1 MSNAGSTELDYW
13 CGTNKSAPAAQGSL
27 RTNQQRYY
35 GQAQADRK
43 EAAAHHAA
51 RAPAPQEADGADRQA
66 DQRARL
72 LLGRPAAARLSSK
85 PVALFHSVHSLL
97 RLLVCWPPP
106 RSLVR
111 SPRSLVRSPRSLV
124 RSPQG
129 LLSDPNMDPFYLW
142 ASSSWWALT
151 SQSSSRPSRRSRSAT
166 IPNSAAKAEKL
177 PRSLWLEGLSA
188 RRGFVL
194 VAR

>member
-85 PVALFHSVHSLL
+85 PVALFHSVHSLP
-97 RLLVCWPPP
+97 RLLVCWPP
-106 RSLVR
+106 
-111 SPRSLVRSPRSLV
+111 PRSLVRSPRSLV

-166 IPNSAAKAEKL
+166 IPNSEAEKL